1 MFKSVGFK
9 IVIYSF
15 LYLLLFYLVYFLFF
29 QGIFSKFDNDRQ
41 VSILQNSI
49 AFLIF
54 FVGSIF
60 LYFFLSKWIS
70 KTKKKD
76 ISLVITKSI
85 IFLFIACF
93 QSVLSYSTFFIEM
106 DYIENNEISN
116 AISNELNIVLQSPG
130 FSELSPE
137 KKTELIDS
145 IPSLKEE
152 YTNGTT
158 LHDYYDRNGWIVS
171 LTSIV
176 SILVLTF
183 SIFPTIDDYHDKQ
196 KIHDIP
202 EKN

>member
-9 IVIYSF
+9 IAIYSF
-15 LYLLLFYLVYFLFF
+15 LYLLLFFLVYYLYF
-29 QGIFSKFDNDRQ
+29 QGIFSKFDIDRQ
-41 VSILQNSI
+41 GVILQNSI
-49 AFLIF
+49 GFLIF
-54 FVGSIF
+54 FVGSIV

-76 ISLVITKSI
+76 ISLVIAKSI

-106 DYIENNEISN
+106 DYVENNAISS
-116 AISNELNIVLQSPG
+116 AISNELNIVLQSPS

-152 YTNGTT
+152 YTNETT

-183 SIFPTIDDYHDKQ
+183 SIFPTIDDYHEKQ
-196 KIHDIP
+196 RVHYSP
-202 EKN
+202 